1 MTEEREIYYGSR
13 SNDFRELIINL
24 LKRGNL
30 KEQYIS
36 VLTNSNGMAEY
47 GKAFTAVTANSKDNM
62 EILEQLGD
70 LSANKFIV
78 TYVYKRFPQIKCTEG
93 LKIAARLRIVYGS
106 KATFAP
112 IAEKLGFWPF
122 ISAGVEGSKET
133 GRDKRLKYR
142 NTHKKELLEDTLE
155 AFIGC
160 TETLLDNEYRIGV
173 GYAVVYDILSS
184 IFDELDISI
193 KFEDLYDAITRLKET
208 FDKFKSAIGT
218 WYYIHT
224 RESVGTEGFTQSI
237 TKVYLIPP
245 NVKDKPKEIKD
256 TNTNKIIEKQA
267 LDGWQEIGC
276 GVASNQ
282 DDSSQRA
289 AEQGIET
296 LKKAGYYREPP
307 EIYQKLC
314 K

>member
-13 SNDFRELIINL
+13 GNDFRELIINL

-30 KEQYIS
+30 KDEYIS
-36 VLTNSNGMAEY
+36 VLTNSDGMAEY
-47 GKAFTAVTANSKDNM
+47 GKAFTAVTANPEENM

-122 ISAGVEGSKET
+122 ISVGVESSTET

-173 GYAVVYDILSS
+173 GYAIVYDILSS

-193 KFEDLYDAITRLKET
+193 KFQDLYDAITRLKET
-208 FDKFKSAIGT
+208 FDKFKSIGT

-224 RESVGTEGFTQSI
+224 REPIGTEGYTQSV
-237 TKVYLIPP
+237 TTVYLIPP
-245 NVKDKPKEIKD
+245 NANDKPYEIRD
-256 TNTNKIIEKQA
+256 PITRKIIEKRPR
-267 LDGWQEIGC
+267 DGWEVIGS
-276 GVASNQ
+276 GIASNQ
-282 DDSSQRA
+282 DDSSQKA

-296 LKKAGYYREPP
+296 LKRFGYYREPP
-307 EIYQKLC
+307 EIYQRLC
-314 K
+314 R

>member
-13 SNDFRELIINL
+13 GNDFRELIINL
-24 LKRGNL
+24 LRRGNL
-30 KEQYIS
+30 KDEYIS

-47 GKAFTAVTANSKDNM
+47 GKAFTAVTANSEENM
-62 EILEQLGD
+62 EIMEQLGD

-93 LKIAARLRIVYGS
+93 IKIAARLRIVYGS

-112 IAEKLGFWPF
+112 IAEKLGFWPY
-122 ISAGVEGSKET
+122 ISVGVEGSKET

-142 NTHKKELLEDTLE
+142 NTHMKELLEDTLE

-173 GYAVVYDILSS
+173 GYAIVYDILSS
-184 IFDELDISI
+184 IFDDLDISI
-193 KFEDLYDAITRLKET
+193 KFQDLYDGITRLKET
-208 FDKFKSAIGT
+208 FDKFKSIGT
-218 WYYIHT
+218 WYYIHS
-224 RESVGTEGFTQSI
+224 RVPIGTEGFTQSV
-237 TKVYLIPP
+237 TTVYLIPP
-245 NVKDKPKEIKD
+245 NANDKPYEIKD
-256 TNTNKIIEKQA
+256 PITHKVIEKRPR
-267 LDGWQEIGC
+267 DGWEVIGS

-282 DDSSQRA
+282 DNSSQKA

-296 LKKAGYYREPP
+296 LKKVGYYREPP
-307 EIYQKLC
+307 EIYQRLC

>member
-1 MTEEREIYYGSR
+1 MDEKQIYLGSR
-13 SNDFRELIINL
+13 GNEFRELIINI

-30 KEQYIS
+30 KDEYIDI
-36 VLTNSNGMAEY
+36 LTDNHGMAEY
-47 GKAFTAVTANSKDNM
+47 GKAFTAVTANSDDNM

-122 ISAGVEGSKET
+122 VSAGLEGSKEL

-155 AFIGC
+155 SFLGC
-160 TETLLDNEYRIGV
+160 TEILLDNQYRIGV
-173 GYAVVYDILSS
+173 GYAIVYDILSS
-184 IFDELDISI
+184 IFDELNISI
-193 KFEDLYDAITRLKET
+193 KFEDLYDSVTRLKET
-208 FDKFKSAIGT
+208 FDKFKDIGT

-224 RESVGTEGFTQSI
+224 REPIGTEGFTQSV
-237 TKVYLIPP
+237 TKVYLIPL
-245 NVKDKPKEIKD
+245 NANDKA
-256 TNTNKIIEKQA
+256 IEKRDPITHKVVEKFPRA
-267 LDGWQEIGC
+267 EWYEIGC
-276 GVASNQ
+276 GIASNQ
-282 DDSSQRA
+282 DESSQKA
-289 AEQGIET
+289 AEQGIQT
-296 LKKAGYYREPP
+296 LKSRGYYRQPP
-307 EIYQKLC
+307 EIYQRLYR
-314 K
+314 

>member
-1 MTEEREIYYGSR
+1 MTDEKQVYYGSR
-13 SNDFRELIINL
+13 GNDFRELIINI

-30 KEQYIS
+30 KDEYIDI
-36 VLTNSNGMAEY
+36 LTNRDGMTEY
-47 GKAFTAVTANSKDNM
+47 GKAFTAVTANSDDNM

-78 TYVYKRFPQIKCTEG
+78 TYVYKRFPQINCTEG

-112 IAEKLGFWPF
+112 ISEKLGFWSF
-122 ISAGVEGSKET
+122 ISAAHEGSKET
-133 GRDKRLKYR
+133 GRDKRMKYR

-160 TETLLDNEYRIGV
+160 TETLLDNHYRIGV
-173 GYAVVYDILSS
+173 GYAIVYDILSS
-184 IFDELDISI
+184 IFDELNISI
-193 KFEDLYDAITRLKET
+193 KFQDLYDSITRLKET
-208 FDKFKSAIGT
+208 FDKFKSIGT

-224 RESVGTEGFTQSI
+224 REPIGTEGFTQSI
-237 TKVYLIPP
+237 TTVYLIPP
-245 NVKDKPKEIKD
+245 NVNDKPYEIKD
-256 TNTNKIIEKQA
+256 MNTHKVIEKKPR
-267 LDGWQEIGC
+267 DGWEVLGS

-282 DDSSQRA
+282 DESSQKA

-296 LKKAGYYREPP
+296 LKSYGYYREPP
-307 EIYQKLC
+307 EIYQRLC
-314 K
+314 R